1 MTTFFLAFGFFLLV
15 VAAMS
20 VGYWMQK
27 KTISGSCGG
36 LGALG
41 IEKACDCPEP
51 CDRRKARMA
60 REQARQ
66 EKLAEWQKNKI
77 I

>member
-1 MTTFFLAFGFFLLV
+1 MSTFILAFLFFLTMVLAMAIGYV
-15 VAAMS
+15 V
-20 VGYWMQK
+20 QR

-41 IEKACDCPEP
+41 VDKACDCPEP
-51 CDRRKARMA
+51 CDRKKARVE

-66 EKLAEWQKNKI
+66 AKLAEWQKNKI

>member
-1 MTTFFLAFGFFLLV
+1 MSTFLLAFGFFLLV
-15 VAAMS
+15 VVAMS
-20 VGYWMQK
+20 VGYLLQR

-51 CDRRKARMA
+51 CDRRKAREA
-60 REQARQ
+60 KEQARK
-66 EKLAEWQKNKI
+66 EKLQEWQRNQI
-77 I
+77 L

>member
-1 MTTFFLAFGFFLLV
+1 MTTFILAFGFFLLV
-15 VAAMS
+15 VTAMS

-27 KTISGSCGG
+27 KSITGSCGG

-51 CDRRKARMA
+51 CDRKKARMA

-66 EKLAEWQKNKI
+66 EKLAEWKKNQI
-77 I
+77 L

>member
-1 MTTFFLAFGFFLLV
+1 MSTFILAFIFFLAM

-20 VGYWMQK
+20 VGYMVQRK
-27 KTISGSCGG
+27 SIAGSCGG

-41 IEKACDCPEP
+41 ISKACDCPEP
-51 CDRRKARMA
+51 CDRKKARME
-60 REQARQ
+60 REEARQ
-66 EKLAEWQKNKI
+66 RKIAEWQKDKI

>member
-1 MTTFFLAFGFFLLV
+1 MSTFILAFVFFLV
-15 VAAMS
+15 MVAAMAI
-20 VGYWMQK
+20 GYLLQK

-41 IEKACDCPEP
+41 IDKACDCPEP
-51 CDRRKARMA
+51 YDRKKARQE
-60 REQARQ
+60 REAQRQ
-66 EKLAEWQKNKI
+66 EKLKAWEKDRI

>member
-1 MTTFFLAFGFFLLV
+1 MSTFILAFVFFVVV

-20 VGYWMQK
+20 VGYWIQK

-41 IEKACDCPEP
+41 IAKACDCPEP
-51 CDRRKARMA
+51 CDRKKARLE
-60 REQARQ
+60 REEQRQ
-66 EKLAEWQKNKI
+66 EKLKEWQSKQI
-77 I
+77 L

>member
-1 MTTFFLAFGFFLLV
+1 MSTFILAFVFFIAMVSAMALGYLV
-15 VAAMS
+15 QRKS
-20 VGYWMQK
+20 
-27 KTISGSCGG
+27 ISGSCGG

-51 CDRRKARMA
+51 CDRKK
-60 REQARQ
+60 ARQ
-66 EKLAEWQKNKI
+66 EKQALREKKLKEWKDNQI

>member
-1 MTTFFLAFGFFLLV
+1 MSTFFLAFGFFLLV
-15 VAAMS
+15 VVSMS
-20 VGYWMQK
+20 VGYLVQK
-27 KTISGSCGG
+27 KSISGSCGG
-36 LGALG
+36 LGSIG

-51 CDRRKARMA
+51 CDRKKARQE

-66 EKLAEWQKNKI
+66 KKLEEWQQNKI

>member
-1 MTTFFLAFGFFLLV
+1 MTTFILSFVFFIV
-15 VAAMS
+15 TVAAMAI
-20 VGYWMQK
+20 GYMLQRK
-27 KTISGSCGG
+27 SISGSCGG

-66 EKLAEWQKNKI
+66 DKLEEWQKKQI

>member
-1 MTTFFLAFGFFLLV
+1 MSTFILAFVFFI
-15 VAAMS
+15 AMVS
-20 VGYWMQK
+20 AMAIGYIVQR

-51 CDRRKARMA
+51 CDRKKARMA
-60 REQARQ
+60 REEARQ
-66 EKLAEWQKNKI
+66 AKIAEWQKDKI

>member
-1 MTTFFLAFGFFLLV
+1 MTTFLITFAFFLLV

-20 VGYWMQK
+20 VGYIFQK
-27 KTISGSCGG
+27 KAISGSCGG
-36 LGALG
+36 LGSIG

-51 CDRRKARMA
+51 CDKRRRREAKAA
-60 REQARQ
+60 RA
-66 EKLAEWQKNKI
+66 EKLAQWKENQI